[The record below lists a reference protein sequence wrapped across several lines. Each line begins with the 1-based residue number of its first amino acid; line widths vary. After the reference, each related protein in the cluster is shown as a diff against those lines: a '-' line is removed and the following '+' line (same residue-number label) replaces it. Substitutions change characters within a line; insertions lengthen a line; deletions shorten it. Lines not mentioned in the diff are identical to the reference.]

1 MYVRT
6 MQGDLHGHAGDPV
19 TGALAGALGWLETA
33 LTEDTWRVPEPGLGE
48 ALAQLDALRRGVE
61 RLTLA
66 VVAEADQRG
75 SASTAGAS
83 SLTDWLAGHSPSLH
97 VREAHQLVTVAT
109 ACAQPCHGPLAEA
122 VRSGTLPARKAARV
136 LSALAQVRPFV
147 DHEDYEADQHILIPL
162 AVCGTDKELTLA
174 TRHLVACAVPE
185 RDTEALAA
193 AQRQSRTLL
202 ERHGPG
208 GVSEFTWRLDPEGAA
223 YVHAA
228 IDALAGPSPSVEEPD
243 TRSPGQR
250 RCDALLTVLQ
260 RGIASADGVPA
271 TARTKVVVT
280 VSHDQLVGALRG
292 LGRTVTDDQLTPA
305 ALRRLA
311 CDAEILPAVMG
322 PAPAPLDL
330 GRTTRLASPAQLL
343 ALWHRDRGCTQPGC
357 SVPPTWCHAH
367 HIIHWCDGGPTD
379 LGNLALLCPR
389 HHTMVHERGLTATV
403 TGHGVTWH
411 T

>member
-162 AVCGTDKELTLA
+162 AVTGTDRELTLA
-174 TRHLVACAVPE
+174 TRHLVACAAPE
-185 RDTEALAA
+185 RDTETLAA
-193 AQRQSRTLL
+193 AQRQSRALH
-202 ERHGPG
+202 ERPGAG

-223 YVHAA
+223 FVHAA
-228 IDALAGPSPSVEEPD
+228 ISALGGPAPEGDAPD
-243 TRSPGQR
+243 TRSPAQR
-250 RCDALLTVLQ
+250 RSDALMTVLQ
-260 RGIASADGVPA
+260 RGMAAADGVPVSA
-271 TARTKVVVT
+271 KTRVVVT
-280 VSHDQLVGALRG
+280 LPFDRLLGQVRG
-292 LGRTVTDDQLTPA
+292 LAPTLTDDQLTPA
-305 ALRRLA
+305 TVRRLA
-311 CDAEILPAVMG
+311 CEADILPIVLGTAG
-322 PAPAPLDL
+322 EPLDL
-330 GRTTRLASPAQLL
+330 GRTTRLATPAQRL
-343 ALWHRDRGCTQPGC
+343 ALWQRDGGCTYPGC
-357 SVPPTWCHAH
+357 SIPPTWCEAH
-367 HIIHWCDGGPTD
+367 HVIHWCDGGPTD
-379 LGNLALLCPR
+379 LTNLALHCGR
-389 HHTMVHERGLTATV
+389 HHTVVHECGLTATV
-403 TGHGVTWH
+403 TAFGVTWH